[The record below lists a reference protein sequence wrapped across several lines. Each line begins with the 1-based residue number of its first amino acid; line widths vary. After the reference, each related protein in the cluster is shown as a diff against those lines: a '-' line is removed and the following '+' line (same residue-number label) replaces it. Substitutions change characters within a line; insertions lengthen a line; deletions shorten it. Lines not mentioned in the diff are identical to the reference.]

1 MDMKKVF
8 CILAGLTLIG
18 LLAACDLSSYF
29 KPKTDQPATTEVQP
43 PPAPTSADTTTPP
56 PPEPTAEPAPEPA
69 PKPKPKPSTTT
80 TTTTTT
86 TEPVVPPPPPVDET
100 TTVPPPKVKRAGLG
114 VIFTGNLEQGQFRV
128 KADNELVYELA
139 FSGKETRATK
149 ELLLEPGQHLMKFVV
164 IDAKGVRGVKDE
176 TMNFVSGRHQ
186 TVRVSVKDTPGAIV
200 VEHLE

>member
-1 MDMKKVF
+1 MKKVF

-29 KPKTDQPATTEVQP
+29 KPKTEQPATTEVT

-56 PPEPTAEPAPEPA
+56 PPPEPPAATEPA

-86 TEPVVPPPPPVDET
+86 TEPPVPPPAPVDES
-100 TTVPPPKVKRAGLG
+100 TTVPPPKVKKAGLG
-114 VIFTGNLEQGQFRV
+114 VIYTGNLEQGQFRV
-128 KADNELVYELA
+128 KADSELLYELA
-139 FSGKETRATK
+139 FSGKDTRATK
-149 ELLLEPGQHLMKFVV
+149 ELLLEPGTHLMKFMVV
-164 IDAKGVRGVKDE
+164 DAKGIRGVKEE
-176 TMNFVSGRHQ
+176 TMTFVSGKHK
-186 TVRVSVKDTPGAIV
+186 TVRITVKDTPGAIV